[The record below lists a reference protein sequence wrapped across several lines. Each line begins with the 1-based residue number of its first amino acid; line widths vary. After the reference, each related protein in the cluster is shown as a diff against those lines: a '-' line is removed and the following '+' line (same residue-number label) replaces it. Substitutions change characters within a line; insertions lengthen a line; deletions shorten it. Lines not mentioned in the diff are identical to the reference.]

1 MIRAFRLPLSLLL
14 VFVLF
19 LAQAQ
24 AASVPALWLARGPK
38 AKVYLF
44 GTIHIMKP
52 DVAWTT
58 PAIDQA
64 LTTSDDL
71 WLEIPD
77 DLRDPSSI
85 MSAIKDLGMDPAHP
99 LVCRVDGE
107 RFTGDQIRLLGR
119 ERRGC
124 HVACADDGCGKTG
137 QRL

>member
-99 LVCRVDGE
+99 LSTKFSKADLDRLDAAFKAAGLP
-107 RFTGDQIRLLGR
+107 GDPPG
-119 ERRGC
+119 
-124 HVACADDGCGKTG
+124 
-137 QRL
+137 